1 MCHSEKLT
9 LTCVC
14 CPVGCELEVERTS
27 VAQATYLSGAGCAR
41 GKRYGP
47 AEAISPQ
54 RVVTTTV
61 FVPGVA
67 TPLPVKTAG
76 PVPRELVGDVTAAAK
91 RAAEHMSASVRRGD
105 VVVRD
110 VCGTGVDVVATADT
124 R

>member
-27 VAQATYLSGAGCAR
+27 ASQATYLSGAGCAR

-76 PVPRELVGDVTAAAK
+76 PVPRELAG
-91 RAAEHMSASVRRGD
+91 
-105 VVVRD
+105 
-110 VCGTGVDVVATADT
+110 
-124 R
+124 

>member
-1 MCHSEKLT
+1 MCHS
-9 LTCVC
+9 
-14 CPVGCELEVERTS
+14 
-27 VAQATYLSGAGCAR
+27 ATYLSGAGCAR

-67 TPLPVKTAG
+67 TPLPVKTAA

-91 RAAEHMSASVRRGD
+91 RAAEHMSTSVLRGD